1 MQTSP
6 TPAPA
11 SSGGGNGGVDI
22 ANLIESAGIV
32 IYIALAILAVWAV
45 YNAILLYR
53 TLAKRGMTNK
63 EAEGLIGQV
72 RDQLVKNNP
81 QGAIE
86 LCQNPTHWHA
96 ALAQLMAV
104 ALHNRNKGLAKVKQ
118 LLVLDFHTE
127 VISSLENRLASLATA
142 ARMGPLLGLLGTV
155 MGMIAAFAR
164 MGSGG
169 KPDPAALAQ
178 SISIGLWTTAAGLII
193 SNPMMILAND
203 AQAKLRHLRD
213 RTERHLSDFL
223 EILEQQETGPRTTAN
238 RSRVT
243 SPR

>member
-1 MQTSP
+1 MQTS
-6 TPAPA
+6 TSAAPA
-11 SSGGGNGGVDI
+11 EQGGGGLDI
-22 ANLIESAGIV
+22 PALIENFGV
-32 IYIALAILAVWAV
+32 LIYIAIAILAVWAT

-53 TLAKRGMTNK
+53 TLAKRSLTNK
-63 EAEGLIGQV
+63 EAESLIGQV

-104 ALHNRNKGLAKVKQ
+104 ALHNRGKGLAKVKQ

-127 VISSLENRLASLATA
+127 VISGLENRLASLATA

-169 KPDPAALAQ
+169 KPDPSALAQ

-223 EILEQQETGPRTTAN
+223 EILEQQETGPRTPAS
-238 RSRVT
+238 RSRTVL
-243 SPR
+243 PR